1 MLCTAAL
8 LCPAFALSHG
18 SETRSL
24 ARQGDCA
31 VGSPGRFTAR
41 EQQNKQQTNMT
52 VTRQT
57 VQLDGIHLVCKAQ
70 VPGFR
75 FKHVRIERNRR
86 VPRLPD
92 DKLAERSGM

>member
-41 EQQNKQQTNMT
+41 EQQNKQQTKHDRDASDRA
-52 VTRQT
+52 TRRNPSRLQSSGSRIQVQT
-57 VQLDGIHLVCKAQ
+57 R
-70 VPGFR
+70 P
-75 FKHVRIERNRR
+75 NRA
-86 VPRLPD
+86 
-92 DKLAERSGM
+92 K